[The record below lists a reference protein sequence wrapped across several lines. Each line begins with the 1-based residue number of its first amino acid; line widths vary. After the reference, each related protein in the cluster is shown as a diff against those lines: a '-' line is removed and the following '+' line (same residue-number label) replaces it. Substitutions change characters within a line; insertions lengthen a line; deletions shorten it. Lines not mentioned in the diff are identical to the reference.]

1 MTNRKGRVFP
11 HGRRQS
17 RRVIRLRCWAVTN
30 TIHRG
35 EYILS
40 LMLQEIAEQ
49 PAALARTIQSERAKL
64 SRLGAF
70 LKQRNIDLIVLVA
83 RGSSDNAA
91 LFGRYLLEITT
102 GIPVSLSAPSV
113 HTLYRA
119 KLRLQHAL
127 VVGVSQSGAG
137 DDINQVLENARAGG
151 AYTVGITNEPASAM
165 VNVVDET
172 LLMHG
177 GRERSVAATK
187 TFTGQM
193 LLFYLLAESLA
204 ESKPPWSCDTIPDFA
219 ARALEQQPAVLE
231 LVQRYVFMENC
242 VVVGRGL
249 AYANAYELALKLME
263 TCYVVAERFSSADF
277 LHGPVAMVERHFP
290 VILFAPPGVMLP
302 GVKSLI
308 GRLRELRAD
317 SLVITSDLEAA
328 ASCTR
333 AIIMPKEIDEFVAPI
348 PYIIPGQLFA
358 ASLAEAKGLDPDRPR
373 SLSKVTRTT

>member
-1 MTNRKGRVFP
+1 
-11 HGRRQS
+11 
-17 RRVIRLRCWAVTN
+17 
-30 TIHRG
+30 
-35 EYILS
+35 LS

-49 PAALARTIQSERAKL
+49 PAALARTIEGEREKISKL
-64 SRLGAF
+64 GSF
-70 LKQRNIDLIVLVA
+70 LKSREIDVIVLVA

-113 HTLYRA
+113 HTLYGA
-119 KLRLQHAL
+119 KLNLQRAL
-127 VVGVSQSGAG
+127 VIGVSQSGEG
-137 DDINQVLENARAGG
+137 EDINEVLKNARNGG
-151 AYTVGITNEPASAM
+151 AHTVGITNEPSSSM
-165 VNVVDET
+165 VNLVSET

-193 LLFYLLAESLA
+193 MLFYMLAEALSSQRPSWKY
-204 ESKPPWSCDTIPDFA
+204 EVVPEFA
-219 ARALEQQPAVLE
+219 SRALEQQSAILE

-249 AYANAYELALKLME
+249 AYANAYEMALKLME

-302 GVKSLI
+302 GVKDLI
-308 GRLRELRAD
+308 GRLRELHAD
-317 SLVITSDLEAA
+317 TLAITSDLAA
-328 ASCTR
+328 ASDATR

-348 PYIIPGQLFA
+348 PYIIPAQLFA
-358 ASLAEAKGLDPDRPR
+358 ALLADAKGLDADKPR
-373 SLSKVTRTT
+373 SLSKVTRTL